1 MPWPWHS
8 AKLGIPRISSF
19 AECQGQ
25 GTRQIFFKKKILCRV
40 PHDLAP
46 GKEITKKIKKTLCRV
61 PPRCDTRQRNYKKN
75 KKNLCRVPPRHGTR
89 QRKFEKKIKKS
100 LPGASDMAPGKA
112 RDDGAG
118 AVTTTFLC
126 RVPGLHSAKSLPS
139 AR

>member
-1 MPWPWHS
+1 MRLCRVPWPWHS
-8 AKLGIPRISSF
+8 VK
-19 AECQGQ
+19 
-25 GTRQIFFKKKILCRV
+25 FFQKKNLCRV

-46 GKEITKKIKKTLCRV
+46 GKEITKKNKKTLCWV

-75 KKNLCRVPPRHGTR
+75 KNIFVGCLPGTAPDKENL
-89 QRKFEKKIKKS
+89 KKKLKKS

-126 RVPGLHSAKSLPS
+126 RVPGLHSAKSLPG